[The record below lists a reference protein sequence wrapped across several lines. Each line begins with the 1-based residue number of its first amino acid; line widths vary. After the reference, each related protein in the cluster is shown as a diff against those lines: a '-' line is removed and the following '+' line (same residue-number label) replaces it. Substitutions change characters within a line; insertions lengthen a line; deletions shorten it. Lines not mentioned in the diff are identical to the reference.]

1 MGGGFWMAEYIGR
14 WGGVA
19 VVAVILVGC
28 ADTRVSDGDSV
39 RVTPGSYGISSDAGS
54 HGSVYSWLV
63 GGNDGKA
70 NQSVADARPAT
81 PSAASSTNASL
92 APSPPAAPSAA
103 TSGMAAETPPPRNG
117 GGSYGIPS
125 DAGSHG
131 SVYSYLFGQNGKPA
145 QVFSGTAAPA
155 TSYGI
160 PADAGSHGS
169 VYSWLFGPKD
179 TPATPSNESAPTA
192 AKPNAPPPSQ

>member
-1 MGGGFWMAEYIGR
+1 MAEYIGR
-14 WGGVA
+14 LGGVA

-28 ADTRVSDGDSV
+28 ADTRVSDSDSV
-39 RVTPGSYGISSDAGS
+39 RVAPGSYGISSDAGS

-63 GGNDGKA
+63 GGNDGNA

-81 PSAASSTNASL
+81 PSAASSTNASV
-92 APSPPAAPSAA
+92 APSRPAAPSAA
-103 TSGMAAETPPPRNG
+103 TSGMAAEIPPPRNG
-117 GGSYGIPS
+117 GGAYGIPS

-131 SVYSYLFGQNGKPA
+131 SAYSYLFGQNGRPA
-145 QVFSGTAAPA
+145 QVLSEATAAPV

-169 VYSWLFGPKD
+169 VYSWLFGPKG
-179 TPATPSNESAPTA
+179 TPATPSNESPPAA

>member
-1 MGGGFWMAEYIGR
+1 MAEYIGR
-14 WGGVA
+14 LGGVA
-19 VVAVILVGC
+19 AVAVMLVAC
-28 ADTRVSDGDSV
+28 ADTRMSDGDSG
-39 RVTPGSYGISSDAGS
+39 RVSTGSYGIPSDAGS
-54 HGSVYSWLV
+54 HGSVYSWLF

-70 NQSVADARPAT
+70 NQSVADARPAA
-81 PSAASSTNASL
+81 PSAASSTTASV
-92 APSPPAAPSAA
+92 APSQPGAPSVA
-103 TSGMAAETPPPRNG
+103 TAGMAAETPPPKNG

-131 SVYSYLFGQNGKPA
+131 SVYSYLFGQNGKPPA
-145 QVFSGTAAPA
+145 ISSERTAAPA

-179 TPATPSNESAPTA
+179 TPATPSNESAPA
-192 AKPNAPPPSQ
+192 ATKPNAPPPSQ